1 MSIQAISIDE
11 KRVSVVVSWVRNLS
25 KNYLMLLAGAAILLL
40 IYRLGLMLFLP
51 LADTTEARYG
61 EIARL
66 TVHNGFWLMPHM
78 DVHTPFF
85 AKPPLSTWVSA
96 ISIELFG
103 LNEFAARLP
112 SLLASLLAVGIALGF
127 ARDLKIQRRW
137 LVWPVLA
144 TFPLFFISAGAVM
157 TDATQMLLVCSAQYC
172 AWKVFNTDQN
182 QRIHQ
187 RWKLA
192 FWMLIGIGMLSKGL
206 ATWALIGLPLIAY
219 GIVERHP
226 VQLFRRIFDWR
237 GALLAACIFVP
248 WYAAAEHFYPGFID
262 YFIVGEHFKRFLVPG
277 WHGDR
282 YGTAHVHP
290 LGFIWLYWIAA
301 ILPWTAVF
309 VAEAWRV
316 VKCRRPTVAL
326 ERFLWCATLA
336 PLVFFTFAHNII
348 WTYGLTALVPF
359 SVLMVRWLENTS
371 VSLQRF
377 TGMVLFILSCL
388 FVLCAPVIAYNV
400 NGNSDR
406 DLIAV
411 FKKAAP
417 PNTALIYRTKPEFS
431 SNFYTRGNLRTELTD
446 KQQANK
452 SDKFVVIEKKEI
464 AALPSSDKV
473 LFTGTRRALV
483 EQQ

>member
-1 MSIQAISIDE
+1 MTMTQAFLNEKKSVLSI
-11 KRVSVVVSWVRNLS
+11 SWVTRLS
-25 KNYLMLLAGAAILLL
+25 KKYLLLLASVAVLLFL
-40 IYRLGLMLFLP
+40 YRLGLMLYLP

-96 ISIELFG
+96 ISMKLFG
-103 LNEFAARLP
+103 LDEFAARLP
-112 SLLASLLAVGIALGF
+112 SLLASLLAIGIAMGF
-127 ARDLKIQRRW
+127 ASEYKMPRRW
-137 LVWPVLA
+137 LVIPVLA

-157 TDATQMLLVCSAQYC
+157 TDATQMLVVCAAQYC
-172 AWKVFNTDQN
+172 AWKVFSTDKGQAT
-182 QRIHQ
+182 HQ

-192 FWMLIGIGMLSKGL
+192 FWILIGIGMLSKGL

-219 GIVERHP
+219 GCLERRP
-226 VQLFRRIFDWR
+226 VQLFRQLFDWR
-237 GALLAACIFVP
+237 GVLIAACIFVP
-248 WYAAAEHFYPGFID
+248 WYTAAEHYYPGFLD

-301 ILPWTAVF
+301 ILPWTSVF
-309 VAEAWRV
+309 ISEVWQV
-316 VKCRRPTVAL
+316 IGKRRPTVPL
-326 ERFLWCATLA
+326 ERFLWCATLS

-359 SVLMVRWLENTS
+359 SVLVVRWLENTS
-371 VSLQRF
+371 PFLQRV
-377 TGMVLFILSCL
+377 TGFSLFALTCAFIL
-388 FVLCAPVIAYNV
+388 FAPVIVYNV

-406 DLIAV
+406 NLIAA
-411 FKKAAP
+411 FKKVAP
-417 PNTALIYRTKPEFS
+417 PNAILVYRTKPEFS
-431 SNFYTRGNLRTELTD
+431 SSFYTHGELRTDLAGAKNPSPAEKFIVID
-446 KQQANK
+446 KNDVATL
-452 SDKFVVIEKKEI
+452 SSSEKLI
-464 AALPSSDKV
+464 
-473 LFTGTRRALV
+473 FTGTRRALV